1 MLVQVA
7 TLPSIHVRYDSSEAL
22 YLRKALNPSNWE
34 HRAILRK
41 SANPGDCGFG
51 CQDHGLP

>member
-7 TLPSIHVRYDSSEAL
+7 TLPSLHVRYDSSEAL
-22 YLRKALNPSNWE
+22 YLRKALNPSDSK
-34 HRAILRK
+34 HRATLRK
-41 SANPGDCGFG
+41 SANPGDCGVG